1 MCSFVPNY
9 LESGHFWC
17 FLSKNEEKAIK
28 SSIFELQQSFWHI
41 FGVAQNFWFNGGG
54 FMSQKGGGNRPP
66 PPVHRPESLKAAHD
80 QCRES
85 CSASMQWMWEKGYKV
100 LPLYLTLWNISSQMH
115 GLPKM
120 DCSPSMQ
127 WLWEEG
133 YEVLPPYLTHWNIST
148 QMHVLPKRHKQ

>member
-1 MCSFVPNY
+1 MLAQQEN
-9 LESGHFWC
+9 LEKGRKIH
-17 FLSKNEEKAIK
+17 
-28 SSIFELQQSFWHI
+28 
-41 FGVAQNFWFNGGG
+41 NFWATEKFFTYFWGSTK
-54 FMSQKGGGNRPP
+54 FLIQWWWFHVSKKGGGDP

-127 WLWEEG
+127 WLWEKG